1 VSVIGNHSVHSAARG
16 LATLLAAAAVLAGPW
31 ASAGAANIG
40 TSFTYQGSLS
50 DGVSPATGLYD
61 FRFTLYDASSG
72 GTGFGPVDANDLQ
85 VVNGVF
91 TSELDFGANVWGPSK
106 MMWIEVQVRP
116 GASTGAYT
124 VLPRQKLT
132 PAPYAMNLSL
142 PHYQGVADVGTVLT
156 IENTSSGDGAHFSG
170 GATGNLL
177 SYGLVGTSGSSASQ
191 AAGVLGIA
199 NGTSG
204 LTIGTKGQ
212 ALASPTGTGL
222 VGVGTASGAYVEAT
236 NNNSSSTGLTAVN
249 SGAGTAIYAVGKGA
263 TRTAATLR
271 VVNNEPNSGMAA
283 YLTNNSGYATAHFQ
297 NGGAGQILWLEQ
309 TGTGHFIQAVS
320 PTGTKFWVDAAGTT
334 HTKVL
339 EILGGADLSEKFDV
353 GAASVEPGTVVSID
367 PSREGRLIVS
377 RDSYDHRVAGIVSGA
392 GGVKTGMLMG
402 QSGTV
407 ASGEHAIALTG
418 RVYCRASAVNGPIRP
433 GDLLTTSTI
442 PGHAMRVSDPSRG
455 QGAVLGKAMG
465 SLERGEGLVLVLVGL
480 Q

>member
-1 VSVIGNHSVHSAARG
+1 MIGHHSAHSAARR
-16 LATLLAAAAVLAGPW
+16 LATLLAAAAILAGPW
-31 ASAGAANIG
+31 SAAGAANIG

-50 DGVSPATGLYD
+50 DGASPAAGLYD

-72 GTGFGPVDANDLQ
+72 GSAFGPVDANDLQ

-91 TSELDFGANVWGPSK
+91 TTDLDFGANVWGSSK

-142 PHYQGVADVGTVLT
+142 PHYQSVADAGTVLT
-156 IENTSSGDGAHFSG
+156 IENTGTGDGARFLG

-212 ALASPTGTGL
+212 ALVSPTGTGL
-222 VGVGTASGAYVEAT
+222 VGVGTASGAYVEAL

-249 SGAGTAIYAVGKGA
+249 SGAGSAIYAVGKGA

-271 VVNNEPNSGMAA
+271 VVNNEPTSGMAA

-320 PTGTKFWVDAAGTT
+320 PTGTKFWVDANGTT

-353 GAASVEPGTVVSID
+353 DERNVEPGTVVSID
-367 PSREGRLIVS
+367 PTREGSLVMSREP
-377 RDSYDHRVAGIVSGA
+377 YDHRVAGIVSGA

-407 ASGEHAIALTG
+407 ADGEHAIALTG

-433 GDLLTTSTI
+433 GDLLTTSRV
-442 PGHAMRVSDPSRG
+442 PGCAMRVSDPSKA

-465 SLERGEGLVLVLVGL
+465 TLERGEGLILVLVGL